1 MGQAYWKYT
10 AAKRKAD
17 QLKRELKTIV
27 AHYSSLKNTLKE
39 CANGELKY
47 FSKYTRYRNSGTSAA
62 F

>member
-17 QLKRELKTIV
+17 QLTRELKTIA

-39 CANGELKY
+39 CAKGEFKY
-47 FSKYTRYRNSGTSAA
+47 FSKYTFVKT
-62 F
+62 

>member
-47 FSKYTRYRNSGTSAA
+47 FSKYTFVKT
-62 F
+62 